1 MQLVPET
8 RVPLAATA
16 EPAQRVSRKD
26 EGPGKAAGF
35 LSSEPASSGI
45 LRFQHREIAGLGTE
59 LHSHQVDG
67 IA

>member
-1 MQLVPET
+1 MQLAPET
-8 RVPLAATA
+8 RVPMAAS
-16 EPAQRVSRKD
+16 EQPAQWDSRKD

-45 LRFQHREIAGLGTE
+45 LRFQHREIASLGTE

>member
-8 RVPLAATA
+8 RVPFAVTA
-16 EPAQRVSRKD
+16 EPAQQVSRKD
-26 EGPGKAAGF
+26 EGPGKADGF
-35 LSSEPASSGI
+35 LSSEPASSGL
-45 LRFQHREIAGLGTE
+45 LRFQHREIAGFGTE

>member
-1 MQLVPET
+1 M
-8 RVPLAATA
+8 PLAATA

-26 EGPGKAAGF
+26 EGPGKAATF
-35 LSSEPASSGI
+35 LSSEPASSDI